1 MERRSIPKAENRLL
15 ILYALHRLG
24 PATGM
29 QLWQFMAEYDLVNYF
44 SLQLG
49 LAEMQE
55 QGQLK
60 EHAHPL
66 GSLLTVTDI
75 GAYTLGAFDH
85 RIPISR
91 RQLIDREAPAW
102 HERFRLEQQTP
113 AESCP
118 MPDGTLC
125 LRLRLMEGDTTL
137 MDILLRRPRS
147 QPITFLQERWRSI
160 AQRVYETVTMTLM
173 AGFQED
179 APLPEALPDGITLQ
193 RATQQDWMLSMEEGG
208 MTLMLFLPDER
219 LARWCAQ
226 LWPENGPRLREDTL
240 GWLLAATPAP

>member
-1 MERRSIPKAENRLL
+1 MERKSIPEAENRLL
-15 ILYALHRLG
+15 ILYALSRLG
-24 PATGM
+24 PCTGM
-29 QLWQFMAEYDLVNYF
+29 QLWQFMADYDLVNYF

-66 GSLLTVTDI
+66 GSLLILTDT

-125 LRLRLMEGDTTL
+125 LRLRLMEGDTAL

-160 AQRVYETVTMTLM
+160 AQRVYEAVTMTLLS
-173 AGFQED
+173 GFRED
-179 APLPEALPDGITLQ
+179 APLPETLPEGITLQ
-193 RATQQDWMLSMEEGG
+193 KPPSGTGCSPWRRA
-208 MTLMLFLPDER
+208 
-219 LARWCAQ
+219 A
-226 LWPENGPRLREDTL
+226 
-240 GWLLAATPAP
+240 

>member
-1 MERRSIPKAENRLL
+1 MERRSIPEAENRLL

-55 QGQLK
+55 QGQLM

-66 GSLLTVTDI
+66 GSLLTVTDT

-125 LRLRLMEGDTTL
+125 LRLRLMEADTTL
-137 MDILLRRPRS
+137 MDILLCRPRS

-160 AQRVYETVTMTLM
+160 AQRVYEAVTMTLL

-179 APLPEALPDGITLQ
+179 ASLPDSLPACVTLQ
-193 RATQQDWMLSMEEGG
+193 RATQQDWMLSMEDGS

-226 LWPENGPRLREDTL
+226 LWPEKGPRLREDTL
-240 GWLLAATPAP
+240 HWLLTAAPTP